1 MAGIGINEWID
12 NSYIINRQINYA
24 KTLEKYHGYV
34 LFRYDFLFNKNLINE
49 KSFEEIGKL
58 KNNN

>member
-1 MAGIGINEWID
+1 MAGTGINEWID

-34 LFRYDFLFNKNLINE
+34 LFRYDFLFNKNLINVS
-49 KSFEEIGKL
+49 KK
-58 KNNN
+58 